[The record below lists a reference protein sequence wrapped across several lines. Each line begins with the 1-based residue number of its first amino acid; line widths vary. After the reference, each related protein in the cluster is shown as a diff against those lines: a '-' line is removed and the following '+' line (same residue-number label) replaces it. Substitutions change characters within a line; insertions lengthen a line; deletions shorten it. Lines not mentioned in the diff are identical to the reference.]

1 VLSPD
6 VTLVVDASVGLKWVL
21 QEADSPLAERLARSD
36 VDLLVPDFWLHEA
49 CNVLWLQVRRKL
61 FTPGEAREALALLR
75 AQVEPTP
82 TAELSLHDVALE
94 IGLTVNH
101 STYDTLYVAFALA
114 MGAERVIVADGPFV
128 TAMQT
133 HPDPALAG
141 ILLPL
146 AKWASGQRA

>member
-1 VLSPD
+1 M
-6 VTLVVDASVGLKWVL
+6 TLVVDASVGLKWVL

-61 FTPGEAREALALLR
+61 FTPNEAREALALLR

-114 MGAERVIVADGPFV
+114 MGAERVVVADGPFV

-133 HPDPALAG
+133 HPDPTLAG

-146 AKWASGQRA
+146 AAWASG

>member
-1 VLSPD
+1 M
-6 VTLVVDASVGLKWVL
+6 TLVVDASVGLKWVL
-21 QEADSPLAERLARSD
+21 QEADSPLAERLVRSD

-61 FTPGEAREALALLR
+61 FTPNEAREALALMR

-82 TAELSLHDVALE
+82 TAELRLHDVALE
-94 IGLTVNH
+94 IGLTINH

-114 MGAERVIVADGPFV
+114 MGAERVVVADGPFV

-133 HPDPALAG
+133 HPDPTLAG

-146 AKWASGQRA
+146 AAWASGQSA

>member
-1 VLSPD
+1 M
-6 VTLVVDASVGLKWVL
+6 TLVVDASVGLKWVL

-61 FTPGEAREALALLR
+61 FTPNEAREALALLR

-114 MGAERVIVADGPFV
+114 MGAERVVVADGPFV

-133 HPDPALAG
+133 HPDPTLAG
-141 ILLPL
+141 ILLPR
-146 AKWASGQRA
+146 AAWASGQSA